1 MSKNKNG
8 TRINVGDVWYAKIG
22 DSIILDEIRLDEV
35 TEHTV
40 YFGMRI
46 DGPTGARQRANTSTW
61 SAPRRY
67 AISDIKFI
75 ELKSDRSGD

>member
-1 MSKNKNG
+1 MSKSKNG

-35 TEHTV
+35 TDHTV

-46 DGPTGARQRANTSTW
+46 DSSAGLRQRANTSTW
-61 SAPRRY
+61 SAPKRY

-75 ELKSDRSGD
+75 ELKNGKSAT